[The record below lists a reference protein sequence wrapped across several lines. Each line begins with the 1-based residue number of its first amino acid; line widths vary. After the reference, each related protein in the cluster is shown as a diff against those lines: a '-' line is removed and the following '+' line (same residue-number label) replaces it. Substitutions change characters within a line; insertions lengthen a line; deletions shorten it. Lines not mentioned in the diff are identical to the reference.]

1 MKRFF
6 TGLIVITIVMLLL
19 AFAVKWF
26 SVDLF
31 AKLNVIALPLAVLYF
46 AAVSGI
52 QYWFTLNSMKRSPK
66 QFVQFFLGTTVAV
79 LVLHIIVLVCGM
91 LSNPL
96 GGKSFAVGFLILYV
110 VYTVY
115 IIAAIVQFVRKV
127 QNQNE

>member
-6 TGLIVITIVMLLL
+6 TGLIVITIVMLLF

-26 SVDLF
+26 SIDLF
-31 AKLNVIALPLAVLYF
+31 AKLNVMALPLAVLYF
-46 AAVSGI
+46 AVISGI

-91 LSNPL
+91 LSNPS

-115 IIAAIVQFVRKV
+115 VVAAIVQYVRKA

>member
-115 IIAAIVQFVRKV
+115 IIAAIVQFVRKA